1 MKASAYRAVAQQA
14 IQLEHA
20 EEFNLAATFW
30 RRAETVAMKPVN
42 QDWAATR
49 AELCEKRH
57 CLTERRALLQES
69 ASERAKEAAKT
80 KAKKKMAEAL
90 EANIKTTTGEVEL

>member
-14 IQLEHA
+14 IQHEHA
-20 EEFNLAATFW
+20 EEFIQAATFW
-30 RRAETVAMKPVN
+30 RRAEAVAMKPVN

-57 CLTERRALLQES
+57 SLTERRALLQES
-69 ASERAKEAAKT
+69 ASERAMEAAKT

-90 EANIKTTTGEVEL
+90 EAHMNNSTSGENQ

>member
-1 MKASAYRAVAQQA
+1 MIKIPYSEAAQRA
-14 IQLEHA
+14 IQHEKA
-20 EEFNLAATFW
+20 EEFIQAATFW
-30 RRAETVAMKPVN
+30 RIAESFAVKPAN

-57 CLTERRALLQES
+57 SLTERRALLQES

-90 EANIKTTTGEVEL
+90 QSHIKTTSEEA

>member
-1 MKASAYRAVAQQA
+1 MKKSPYSAAAQQA
-14 IQLEHA
+14 IQHEHA
-20 EEFNLAATFW
+20 EEFDLASTFW

-42 QDWAATR
+42 QQWASTR
-49 AELCEKRH
+49 AEMCEKRH
-57 CLTERRALLQES
+57 GLEERRALLQES

-90 EANIKTTTGEVEL
+90 EAHIKTTSEEA